1 MTRLRPAITGVLVVS
16 LATALLGIPSVA
28 LAQDQPS
35 LAVPDAGSRDA
46 DRALVTDD
54 GPRIGPDVFDVDA
67 AGEAALDQ
75 VDLFVDADWD
85 LAVLAEELGSEPEAA
100 FVRLGGCAGRGPG
113 GLRPRALARRDT
125 RLRHAPGRCIVGR
138 QYPGHGLHGG
148 HRVRSVPTR
157 WAKAALLPQAEKRSI
172 PSPR

>member
-1 MTRLRPAITGVLVVS
+1 MSGADELPDRTHPAQEKRSMTRLRPAITSIVLVS

-46 DRALVTDD
+46 DRALVTND
-54 GPRIGPDVFDVDA
+54 GPRIRPDEFDVDA

-85 LAVLAEELGSEPEAA
+85 LAVLADELGSEPEAA
-100 FVRLGGCAGRGPG
+100 FVLVRDRIAFDPYAGVLRDARGT
-113 GLRPRALARRDT
+113 LSARA
-125 RLRHAPGRCIVGR
+125 GN
-138 QYPGHGLHGG
+138 
-148 HRVRSVPTR
+148 S
-157 WAKAALLPQAEKRSI
+157 
-172 PSPR
+172 